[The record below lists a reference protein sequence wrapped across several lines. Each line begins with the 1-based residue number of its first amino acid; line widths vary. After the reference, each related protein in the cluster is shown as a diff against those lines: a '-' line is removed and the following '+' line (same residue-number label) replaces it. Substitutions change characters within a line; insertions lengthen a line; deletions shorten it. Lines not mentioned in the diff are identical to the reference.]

1 MLVGVV
7 PAVAELDQLLVGE
20 LEVPHGAGHS
30 FHLMRQLSLL
40 ARGFNVRS
48 YSLRSM
54 THCTALAMTLQF
66 AAASVKALYTY
77 TSQKMFNCFFNLIL
91 QTEICL

>member
-1 MLVGVV
+1 MRAQDKFVPMSCCPVGVKKGQIFNPDCNISPDELDCLVLVGVV

-48 YSLRSM
+48 YTR
-54 THCTALAMTLQF
+54 C
-66 AAASVKALYTY
+66 VP
-77 TSQKMFNCFFNLIL
+77 
-91 QTEICL
+91 